1 MSGGDGSRRFR
12 LSAMIAG
19 VACIALVSAS
29 EAAVPSALPPC
40 LAQLPAAQLE
50 EQLLCLRQLREAG
63 PAASTAVPVLCDIL
77 VRSDGRTDHVLIAS
91 ALDVLRS
98 MGPRAAPAA
107 ETLSGLLSHRSRL
120 YKERD
125 KMLVVRLRAYIF
137 VTLSEIGLPAS
148 ALPAL
153 FDSLAHVDERMT
165 VLEVAAAA
173 RAAGSLGTR
182 GRQSAPFLLQA
193 LAGRLS
199 AEEFSLER
207 YEPQFPP
214 QEATTV
220 QLEIVRSLA
229 RVCSPNH
236 QQALALLRDLG
247 EDRGRGLDP
256 RLVRES
262 RHALALILSRTGQEE

>member
-1 MSGGDGSRRFR
+1 MSGGGSRRFR
-12 LSAMIAG
+12 LSVITAG
-19 VACIALVSAS
+19 VACVALGSVS
-29 EAAVPSALPPC
+29 EAAAPSALPPC
-40 LAQLPAAQLE
+40 LPRLAGSPLE
-50 EQLLCLRQLREAG
+50 EQLLCLKQLREAG
-63 PAASTAVPVLCDIL
+63 PAAASATPALCDL
-77 VRSDGRTDHVLIAS
+77 LTRSEGNTDHLLLAS

-107 ETLSGLLSHRSRL
+107 EALSGLLSHRSRL

-137 VTLSEIGLPAS
+137 VTLSEIGFPAS
-148 ALPAL
+148 ARPAL
-153 FDSLAHVDERMT
+153 LDALAHVDERMT

-173 RAAGSLGTR
+173 RAAGSLGSG
-182 GRQSAPFLLQA
+182 GRQFVPFLLQA
-193 LAGRLS
+193 LAVRLS

-214 QEATTV
+214 HEATTV

-229 RVCSPNH
+229 RVCSPND
-236 QQALALLRDLG
+236 QPALAVLRDLG

-256 RLVRES
+256 RLVGEA
-262 RHALALILSRTGQEE
+262 RHALELILTRPGQGE